1 MHNKG
6 NHKQNKKT
14 THRMGEN
21 ISKRNDQQEISL
33 QNIQTTHAPQYQ
45 EKKQFNQKMGRRSK
59 ETFLQGRHT
68 DKQKAHEK
76 MLNITIY

>member
-1 MHNKG
+1 
-6 NHKQNKKT
+6 
-14 THRMGEN
+14 MGEN
-21 ISKRNDQQEISL
+21 TSKRNDQQEINL
-33 QNIQTTHAPQYQ
+33 QNIQTTHATQYQ

-68 DKQKAHEK
+68 DEQKAHEK